1 MEKTKEGY
9 RIYLE
14 EVMNYLEYIG
24 YPDLLMYFEPVEV
37 ATSMAR
43 TIKIFYLD
51 DLGSHR
57 LAALIIYG
65 MTWEYQVV
73 PHVMKMKVN

>member
-1 MEKTKEGY
+1 MKTKEGY
-9 RIYLE
+9 KAYME
-14 EVMNYLEYIG
+14 EVMEYLEYIG
-24 YPDLLMYFEPVEV
+24 YPDLTLYFDPMDV
-37 ATSMAR
+37 ALSMAR

-73 PHVMKMKVN
+73 PNAKKMVVQ